1 MDSHSKKMI
10 KHFITLQVLRGFL
23 CTTAVLSF
31 FSLIG
36 FAGSFE
42 ADIISF
48 GQMMTYIA
56 IAGAVMAFSGTAAH
70 FVEKAIH
77 KMWNQT
83 HAETPKKGVHSEQHN

>member
-10 KHFITLQVLRGFL
+10 KRFVTLQVLRGFL

-48 GQMMTYIA
+48 SQMMTYIT
-56 IAGAVMAFSGTAAH
+56 IAGAVMAFSGTAAY
-70 FVEKAIH
+70 FVEKTIH
-77 KMWNQT
+77 KMWNQSP
-83 HAETPKKGVHSEQHN
+83 AEVTQERSS